1 MVTYFSPIDNPFHG
15 VYNDNNED
23 KRGISTVYIY
33 EMHQHTA
40 VASACAY
47 ETPEEVVR
55 GLKKKGFSGVVLTDH
70 FYHGNTAVRRHQAW
84 EDFVRP
90 YEEAYER
97 ACREAEKWDFDVLF
111 GIEEGVGGGKE
122 VLVYGITP
130 AFLYEHPE
138 LRDARLPEWSALV
151 RAAGGLLV
159 QAHPFRVR
167 DYIPAPWEEL
177 PTEHLDGVEVHNAC
191 NDDLSNTRAQILAE
205 KHDLLAIAG
214 SDAHTT
220 SSLGRA
226 GIVCET
232 RIRTERELAT
242 ILRDGAY
249 EWYVE

>member
-1 MVTYFSPIDNPFHG
+1 M
-15 VYNDNNED
+15 
-23 KRGISTVYIY
+23 YIY

-55 GLKKKGFSGVVLTDH
+55 GLKKKGYAGMVITDH

-97 ACREAEKWDFDVLF
+97 AKHEGEKLDFDVLF

-122 VLVYGITP
+122 VLLYGITP
-130 AFLYEHPE
+130 AFVYAHPE
-138 LRDARLPEWSALV
+138 LRDARLPELAALV
-151 RAAGGLLV
+151 REAGGLVV

-167 DYIPAPWEEL
+167 DYIRAPWEEL
-177 PTEHLDGVEVHNAC
+177 PPEHLDGVEVHNAC
-191 NDDLSNTRAQILAE
+191 NDDLSNTRAQIFADKCGLFAV
-205 KHDLLAIAG
+205 AG
-214 SDAHTT
+214 SDAHTS

-226 GIVCET
+226 GIASET
-232 RIRTERELAT
+232 RIRTETDLAAT
-242 ILRDGAY
+242 LRDGAY
-249 EWYVE
+249 ELYIDE